1 MLLRNFKLEN
11 VRSFLES
18 AEFKVEG
25 QVAIIVGPN
34 GGGKTNLLDAI
45 VIMLRKHI
53 FASMYVVASPT
64 PEHPNR
70 HIIQPNDQL
79 NNMQMERH
87 SKSQTSKRQ
96 YIEIEL
102 EVTERDVQSMNAM
115 KNDMQGIG
123 IKAANKYHGYDFNQC
138 LGWTLNGI
146 EKGAK
151 FTYTLENSSLAV
163 VEKVGA
169 HEFLRYLQLYEI
181 DGRLREEYG
190 YAPLAWPMIYLPV
203 NRTAHGFATGVQI
216 HSFNESEQK
225 RSVDATS
232 SRTASS
238 IVNLAVGRIAE
249 KYHMLLSKDDGAA
262 RKTFREDANL
272 KELTKSLNDLGYE
285 WELVSVSFKMSQYN
299 LQLKKQGATFR
310 VDAASSGEKEL
321 LTYLLAI
328 YALNVRDALIVV
340 DEPELHLHPKWQKI
354 LLQVFEKLAK
364 ETGNQFIF
372 ATHSP
377 TFITPSS
384 IQYVSRVFSQN
395 QMSQIH
401 ALDTENLPDAK
412 QLLNIVN
419 SQNNE
424 KLFFSDRV
432 VLVEGVSDRILFET
446 LFEKFG
452 SGDASGTTL
461 EVIDIGGKGFFKS
474 YAKLLKACNVPFS
487 IIADLDHI
495 DSIGTAEIK
504 KLFGVNEHKI
514 KIDVLENPKSKDA
527 ATLVQAIETAISNK
541 NWDHAQYIWTYIKSS
556 RTKIREDLTTEEAQQ
571 LLSFINEKKLD
582 GIYLL
587 KNGSLEDY
595 LPDGFRGKDLERLI
609 LFLRNDSFWDEL
621 EQSAQEELKDIV
633 VTIINQMS
641 NVVGM
646 EKSLVPDI

>member
-1 MLLRNFKLEN
+1 MLLRKCTIEN
-11 VRSFLES
+11 VRSFLDI

-25 QVAIIVGPN
+25 EIAIVVGPN

-45 VIMLRKHI
+45 VIMLRRYI
-53 FASMYVVASPT
+53 FASMYITASPT
-64 PEHPNR
+64 ADLPNR
-70 HIIQPNDQL
+70 HVIQPNDQL
-79 NNMQMERH
+79 NNMQLERH
-87 SKSQTSKRQ
+87 SSSPPSQRQ
-96 YIEIEL
+96 YVEVEL
-102 EVTERDVQSMNAM
+102 EVTERDVQNMNAM
-115 KNDMQGIG
+115 KSDTQGIG
-123 IKAANKYHGYDFNQC
+123 VKAANKYHGFDFNQC
-138 LGWTLNGI
+138 LGWTLTGI
-146 EKGAK
+146 EKGAR
-151 FTYTLENSSLAV
+151 FTYRLENNSLSV

-203 NRTAHGFATGVQI
+203 NRTAQGFSTGVQI

-225 RSVDATS
+225 RTVDATS

-238 IVNLAVGRIAE
+238 IVNLAVGRIAD
-249 KYHMLLSKDDGAA
+249 KYHMLLAKDDGAA
-262 RKTFREDANL
+262 RKTFREDPNL

-285 WELVSVSFKMSQYN
+285 WELEQVNFKQSQYN

-340 DEPELHLHPKWQKI
+340 DEPELHLHPKWQKT
-354 LLQVFEKLAK
+354 LLQVFAKLAK

-395 QMSQIH
+395 QRSQIH
-401 ALDTENLPDAK
+401 ALDTEKLPDAK
-412 QLLNIVN
+412 HLLNIVN

-432 VLVEGVSDRILFET
+432 VLVEGVSDRIFFEALFG
-446 LFEKFG
+446 KFG
-452 SGDASGTTL
+452 NGGASGTTL
-461 EVIDIGGKGFFKS
+461 EVIDIGGKGLFKS

-495 DSIGTAEIK
+495 DTIGTPEIK
-504 KLFGVNEHKI
+504 KLFALKEQNI
-514 KIDVLENPKSKDA
+514 KIDVLENLKSKDA

-541 NWDHAQYIWTYIKSS
+541 NWDHAQEIWTYIKNN
-556 RTKIREDLTTEEAQQ
+556 RTKVRDDLTTAETEQ
-571 LLSFINEKKLD
+571 LYKFIDDKKLE
-582 GIYLL
+582 GVHLL
-587 KNGSLEDY
+587 KRGSLEDY
-595 LPDGFRGKDLERLI
+595 LPNGFKGKDLEKLI
-609 LFLRNDSFWDEL
+609 SFLHDDGFWEKLEQPAKDEL
-621 EQSAQEELKDIV
+621 QEIV
-633 VTIINQMS
+633 VSITAQ
-641 NVVGM
+641 
-646 EKSLVPDI
+646 

>member
-1 MLLRNFKLEN
+1 MLLRKCKIEN
-11 VRSFLES
+11 VRSFLDI

-25 QVAIIVGPN
+25 DIAIVVGPN

-45 VIMLRKHI
+45 VIMLRRHI
-53 FASMYVVASPT
+53 FASMYVVARPT
-64 PEHPNR
+64 AEVPNR
-70 HIIQPNDQL
+70 HVIEPNDQL
-79 NNMQMERH
+79 NNMRLERH
-87 SKSQTSKRQ
+87 SSSQPSQRQ
-96 YIEIEL
+96 YIEVEL
-102 EVTERDVQSMNAM
+102 EVTERDVQNMRAM
-115 KNDMQGIG
+115 KSDTKGIG
-123 IKAANKYHGYDFNQC
+123 VKAGNKYHGYDFNMC
-138 LGWTLNGI
+138 SGWTLNGI
-146 EKGAK
+146 KKGAR
-151 FTYTLENSSLAV
+151 FTYRLENNSLLV
-163 VEKVGA
+163 VEKDGA
-169 HEFLRYLQLYEI
+169 HEFLRYLQHYEI

-203 NRTAHGFATGVQI
+203 NRTAQGLATGVQI

-238 IVNLAVGRIAE
+238 IVSLAIGRIAE
-249 KYHMLLSKDDGAA
+249 KYHMLLAKDNGAA
-262 RKTFREDANL
+262 DKTFREDPNL

-285 WELVSVSFKMSQYN
+285 WELEQVDFKQSLYN
-299 LQLKKQGATFR
+299 LQLKKQGAKFR

-321 LTYLLAI
+321 LTYLFAI

-340 DEPELHLHPKWQKI
+340 DEPELHLHPKWQKT

-395 QMSQIH
+395 QRSQIQ
-401 ALDTENLPDAK
+401 ALDTEKLPDAK
-412 QLLNIVN
+412 HLLNIVN

-424 KLFFSDRV
+424 KLFFCDRV
-432 VLVEGVSDRILFET
+432 VLVEGVSDRILFEA

-452 SGDASGTTL
+452 NGDASGTTL
-461 EVIDIGGKGFFKS
+461 EVIDIGGKGLFKS

-495 DSIGTAEIK
+495 DTIGTAEIK
-504 KLFGVNEHKI
+504 KLFAVKEQKI

-541 NWDHAQYIWTYIKSS
+541 NWDHGQEIWTYIKNG
-556 RTKIREDLTTEEAQQ
+556 RTKVRDDLTPVETQQ
-571 LLSFINEKKLD
+571 LHKFIDDQKLE
-582 GIYLL
+582 GVHLL
-587 KNGSLEDY
+587 KRGSLEDY
-595 LPDGFRGKDLERLI
+595 LPNGFKGKDLEKLI
-609 LFLRNDSFWDEL
+609 SFLHDDGFWEKLEQPAKDEL
-621 EQSAQEELKDIV
+621 QEIV
-633 VTIINQMS
+633 VSIAAQ
-641 NVVGM
+641 
-646 EKSLVPDI
+646 